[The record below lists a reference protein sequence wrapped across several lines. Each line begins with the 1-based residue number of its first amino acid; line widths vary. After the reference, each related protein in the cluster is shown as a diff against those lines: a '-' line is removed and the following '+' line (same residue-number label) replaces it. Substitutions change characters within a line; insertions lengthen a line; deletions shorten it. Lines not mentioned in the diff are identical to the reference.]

1 MATELIVNASLPET
15 RIALMENG
23 EIQEILIER
32 ATGKGIVGNIYKGRV
47 TRVLP
52 GMQAAFVDIGL
63 EKAAFLYVDDVF
75 VHSDIWKEEEGT
87 EAEEEGAD
95 EAPVS
100 TGITPLGTAAAAGI
114 ADVASA
120 EGHDHHEGETA
131 DHGDHEF
138 SDEEAEDL
146 ADEAEAALA
155 GSPELL
161 TEEEAEDEMAALL
174 ADDEEEDEEDDGDP
188 VSMGEDDEHPPKD
201 TIAPSAPDAGKD
213 DFAEPDDHGD
223 DEGNDSSEGGANDN
237 LMADGTVIP
246 AGPEGDAQRAENE
259 RGRRRRRGRR
269 GGRNRKRGREDGA
282 PETQAAGAPVGEDG
296 APRRGPK
303 IIIGGVKPVSIGSS
317 DRSEKAEKSDNGEYP
332 EQFHQQVSEEGDV
345 ESDRSEMSAQVG
357 TDPGEES
364 DRPAGASVNP
374 IRIGGPAPAGD
385 PKKGR
390 PEFRETRGRDRKIKS
405 KQSTRPSRMNISI
418 QDLLKEGQEVIVQI
432 AKDPIATKG
441 ARLTCHISLP
451 GRHLVCMPTID
462 HVGVSRRIE
471 KDEERRRL
479 REYVDRNRPAGLGF
493 IVRTATSSG
502 KAKAELRIKQDI
514 DYLSALWSD
523 IKSKANQVH
532 APALVYED
540 LNPILRAIRD
550 WVNEDIDKVVVDS
563 RYHYNDVQRFVR
575 NFMPGIGSKI
585 ELYQGDIPIFD
596 TYGISTELARGL
608 ERKVWLKSGGYLVID
623 QAEALVSIDVNTGR
637 YVGKK
642 SLEDTILKTNLEAVK
657 EIAYQLRLRNCGGII
672 ILDLIDMEREDNKLR
687 VYRALEEELAK
698 DRSRPQISKI
708 SDLGLVEMTRKRTR
722 DTMVRALCDSCSQC
736 EGKGYIKSKLT
747 VAYEVMREIEREGI
761 ADDDSPKLLIQAH
774 PEVIDILAID
784 ERESLDALE
793 RRYKKQIYLQAVQ
806 DLHPEQFELIGDK
819 RARKGRSEDALLE
832 RAREL
837 AQTNDPRRGRRGR
850 DRTRGKKEGGKEG
863 ERKSS
868 GRERGSE
875 RGERGGRDRNR
886 ESVGSGGN
894 ANAVGENRHASDR
907 PRISIRAGGA
917 GITPSAGNGEGNP
930 HSDDAP
936 FSNEIDNANAGSSV
950 NAGGEASAPQAPRA
964 GDEFFNEEDRLAYLR
979 AQATQDAAL
988 AKAGGPAGAP
998 AAVGAPRGAKWG
1010 RGGAPAA
1017 GKPAADGA
1025 AADGKEGGRR
1035 GRRGGR
1041 GRFQRGFRGAEG
1053 EPTPTGGPP
1062 KPLGSTDTSSA
1073 KASGN
1078 DSSGGGGGNDT
1089 AGGGDHSNPPS

>member
-32 ATGKGIVGNIYKGRV
+32 AQGKGIVGNIYKGRV

-75 VHSDIWKEEEGT
+75 VHSDIWKEEEGA
-87 EAEEEGAD
+87 EAEED
-95 EAPVS
+95 ESAEEAKS
-100 TGITPLGTAAAAGI
+100 AGGITPIGAAASENA
-114 ADVASA
+114 ASA
-120 EGHDHHEGETA
+120 EGESRDGDPLEDGDRDFADVEG
-131 DHGDHEF
+131 
-138 SDEEAEDL
+138 SS
-146 ADEAEAALA
+146 A
-155 GSPELL
+155 GSHPELL
-161 TEEEAEDEMAALL
+161 SEEEAEDEMAAHL
-174 ADDEEEDEEDDGDP
+174 ADDEEDEEDDGDP
-188 VSMGEDDEHPPKD
+188 VSMGEDDENPPKD
-201 TIAPSAPDAGKD
+201 TIAPKD
-213 DFAEPDDHGD
+213 DFAEPDDQGD
-223 DEGNDSSEGGANDN
+223 DEGGDGMSAGASSTDPAGGASH
-237 LMADGTVIP
+237 AS
-246 AGPEGDAQRAENE
+246 EE

-282 PETQAAGAPVGEDG
+282 PTGSPAG
-296 APRRGPK
+296 K
-303 IIIGGVKPVSIGSS
+303 ITIGGSSASGSES
-317 DRSEKAEKSDNGEYP
+317 PDAGNYP
-332 EQFHQQVSEEGDV
+332 ESFHQQVSEGGHV
-345 ESDRSEMSAQVG
+345 ESDRSEMSAQL
-357 TDPGEES
+357 GEGESGEQS
-364 DRPAGASVNP
+364 DRPSGASASP
-374 IRIGGPAPAGD
+374 IRIGGAPAAGD
-385 PKKGR
+385 GKKGR
-390 PEFRETRGRDRKIKS
+390 PEFRENRGRDRKIKS
-405 KQSTRPSRMNISI
+405 KQSTRPSRMNVSI

-514 DYLSALWSD
+514 DYLSALWSE
-523 IKSKANQVH
+523 IKSKANQVG

-550 WVNEDIDKVVVDS
+550 WVNEDIDKIVVDS

-585 ELYQGDIPIFD
+585 DLYQGDIPIFD

-747 VAYEVMREIEREGI
+747 VAYEIMREIEREGI
-761 ADDDSPKLLIQAH
+761 AGEENPKLLIQAH
-774 PEVIDILAID
+774 PDVIDVLAID
-784 ERESLDALE
+784 ERESLDGLE
-793 RRYKKQIYLQAVQ
+793 RRYKKQIYLQAVH
-806 DLHPEQFELIGDK
+806 DLHPEQYELVGDK
-819 RARKGRSEDALLE
+819 RARKSRSGDALLE

-850 DRTRGKKEGGKEG
+850 DRGRGKDRNKEGGKDG
-863 ERKSS
+863 ERKSG
-868 GRERGSE
+868 GRDRD
-875 RGERGGRDRNR
+875 RGGRDRNR
-886 ESVGSGGN
+886 DGGSGG
-894 ANAVGENRHASDR
+894 GENRHASDR
-907 PRISIRAGGA
+907 PRISIRPGGA
-917 GITPSAGNGEGNP
+917 PTGANGEGSAP
-930 HSDDAP
+930 MDAEAP
-936 FSNEIDNANAGSSV
+936 YSNEIDNANHA
-950 NAGGEASAPQAPRA
+950 AGGGNAAPSMS
-964 GDEFFNEEDRLAYLR
+964 GDDFFSEEDRLAYLR

-988 AKAGGPAGAP
+988 AKGPATAGDPGGAR
-998 AAVGAPRGAKWG
+998 APGSGGKWG
-1010 RGGAPAA
+1010 RGPGQS
-1017 GKPAADGA
+1017 GG
-1025 AADGKEGGRR
+1025 GGRNERGGRR

-1041 GRFQRGFRGAEG
+1041 GRFQGGTRG
-1053 EPTPTGGPP
+1053 PTGGPV
-1062 KPLGSTDTSSA
+1062 STSSGESA
-1073 KASGN
+1073 
-1078 DSSGGGGGNDT
+1078 GGSGGGNDS
-1089 AGGGDHSNPPS
+1089 GGGDSGGGDRSNPPG

>member
-32 ATGKGIVGNIYKGRV
+32 AQGKGIVGNIYKGRV

-87 EAEEEGAD
+87 EEEETAEETQA
-95 EAPVS
+95 APER
-100 TGITPLGTAAAAGI
+100 TGITPLGAAAGI
-114 ADVASA
+114 GASA
-120 EGHDHHEGETA
+120 EAPLEAEGESEVS
-131 DHGDHEF
+131 DREF
-138 SDEEAEDL
+138 TDEEADEV
-146 ADEAEAALA
+146 EAETHDAL
-155 GSPELL
+155 GDHPELL
-161 TEEEAEDEMAALL
+161 SEEEAEDEMAAHL
-174 ADDEEEDEEDDGDP
+174 ADDEEDEEDDGDP
-188 VSMGEDDEHPPKD
+188 VSMGEDDENPPKD
-201 TIAPSAPDAGKD
+201 TVAPSEY
-213 DFAEPDDHGD
+213 AEPDDHAE
-223 DEGNDSSEGGANDN
+223 DEGGDGENPAGASAGGAPGEGEAPGEGGA
-237 LMADGTVIP
+237 
-246 AGPEGDAQRAENE
+246 AGDRA
-259 RGRRRRRGRR
+259 RRRRRGRR

-282 PETQAAGAPVGEDG
+282 PEGSPIQAGSPATDGE
-296 APRRGPK
+296 APRRAK
-303 IIIGGVKPVSIGSS
+303 IVIGGGAPAPVENIDSG
-317 DRSEKAEKSDNGEYP
+317 DYP
-332 EQFHQQVSEEGDV
+332 EPYHQQVSEEGDV

-357 TDPGEES
+357 TGS
-364 DRPAGASVNP
+364 DVGDSERPAGASKNP
-374 IRIGGPAPAGD
+374 IRIGSAPAGD
-385 PKKGR
+385 PKKSR

-405 KQSTRPSRMNISI
+405 KQSTRPSRMGVSI

-514 DYLSALWSD
+514 DYLSALWNE
-523 IKSKANQVH
+523 IKSKANQVS

-550 WVNEDIDKVVVDS
+550 WVNEDIDKIVVDS

-596 TYGISTELARGL
+596 TYSISTELARGL

-722 DTMVRALCDSCSQC
+722 DTMVRALCDACTQC

-747 VAYEVMREIEREGI
+747 VAYEVMREIEREGL

-774 PEVIDILAID
+774 PDVIDVLAID

-819 RARKGRSEDALLE
+819 RARKGRSEESLLE

-837 AQTNDPRRGRRGR
+837 AQTNDPRRGRRGSR
-850 DRTRGKKEGGKEG
+850 ERGRGKDRNKEGGKDG
-863 ERKSS
+863 ERKS
-868 GRERGSE
+868 
-875 RGERGGRDRNR
+875 GGRDRG
-886 ESVGSGGN
+886 GSDRNERGDRSRG
-894 ANAVGENRHASDR
+894 GENRHASDK
-907 PRISIRAGGA
+907 PRISIRPGGA
-917 GITPSAGNGEGNP
+917 GITPAGGNEEGVSPMDDSAP
-930 HSDDAP
+930 Y
-936 FSNEIDNANAGSSV
+936 SNEIDNAMIA
-950 NAGGEASAPQAPRA
+950 AGGDAGAPLAPRGA
-964 GDEFFNEEDRLAYLR
+964 DDFFNEEDRLAYLR

-988 AKAGGPAGAP
+988 ASGVAPNGNRAPSAAGGLAGQ
-998 AAVGAPRGAKWG
+998 PRSGGKWA
-1010 RGGAPAA
+1010 RGGAP
-1017 GKPAADGA
+1017 GA
-1025 AADGKEGGRR
+1025 APGAVGGGRNDRGDRGGRR

-1041 GRFQRGFRGAEG
+1041 GRFQSGKPAG
-1053 EPTPTGGPP
+1053 TGGGPVANA
-1062 KPLGSTDTSSA
+1062 SA
-1073 KASGN
+1073 DGGGNSGGGTGGN
-1078 DSSGGGGGNDT
+1078 DSGGNGGGGDT
-1089 AGGGDHSNPPS
+1089 GGGGHSNPPG